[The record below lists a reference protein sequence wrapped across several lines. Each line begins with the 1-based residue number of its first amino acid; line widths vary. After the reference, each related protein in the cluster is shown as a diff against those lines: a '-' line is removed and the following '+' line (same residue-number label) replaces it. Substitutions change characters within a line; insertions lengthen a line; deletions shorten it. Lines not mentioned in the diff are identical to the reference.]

1 MSASSGE
8 GARVTIRDFQERKN
22 RGEKLVVVTAYD
34 ALFGK
39 LVDES
44 GVDAVLVGD
53 SLGNLLAGFDTTLP
67 VTLDQMIYHARS
79 TRAGVKRAL
88 LIVDMPFLTYQVSW
102 RRALVK
108 VPM

>member
-44 GVDAVLVGD
+44 GVDKGK
-53 SLGNLLAGFDTTLP
+53 P
-67 VTLDQMIYHARS
+67 
-79 TRAGVKRAL
+79 RA
-88 LIVDMPFLTYQVSW
+88 
-102 RRALVK
+102 
-108 VPM
+108 